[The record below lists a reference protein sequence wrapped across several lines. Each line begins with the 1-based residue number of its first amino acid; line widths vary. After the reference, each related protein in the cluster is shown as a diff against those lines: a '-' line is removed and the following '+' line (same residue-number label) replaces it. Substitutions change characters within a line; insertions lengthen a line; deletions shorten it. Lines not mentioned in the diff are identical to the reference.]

1 VPLKPEFIETV
12 SEALKKVTTYD
23 FGPIQEERPIADI
36 GLDSVAM
43 MELLTILEEN
53 MNTTIDDREL
63 SELNNFGDLQ
73 RLLESGSA
81 SAG

>member
-1 VPLKPEFIETV
+1 MPLKPHFVVIV
-12 SEALKKVTTYD
+12 SEALKKVTTCD
-23 FGPIQEERPIADI
+23 FGPIQEERAIADI

-63 SELNNFGDLQ
+63 SELHNFGDLQ